1 MILLKEK
8 KMIGGGG
15 LERIFA
21 YCTKFLQ
28 LVKVSDI
35 VDIIII
41 SFIIYQ
47 LLKLL
52 KDTRAL
58 RLIKGIVILFLV
70 MQVSAWLNLTVVNYI
85 LRNVMQVGFFA
96 LVVIFQPELRSML
109 ERMGRS
115 KFSRLIEFTGFQSQS
130 SGDNSYISEL
140 VDAAVS
146 MSSTKTGALIV
157 LERDTKIS
165 DVITGGTVINAEV
178 TADLLENI
186 FFPKAPLH
194 DGAVIIRDK
203 RVQRA
208 ACVLPLTSNENLS
221 RELGTRHRAA
231 LGISENSDA
240 VVIVVSEET
249 GKISVAINGTLT
261 RNLTANTLKN
271 AVTRAMQPKEGYDA
285 DKIKFRRWAA
295 K

>member
-1 MILLKEK
+1 
-8 KMIGGGG
+8 
-15 LERIFA
+15 
-21 YCTKFLQ
+21 
-28 LVKVSDI
+28 
-35 VDIIII
+35 
-41 SFIIYQ
+41 
-47 LLKLL
+47 
-52 KDTRAL
+52 
-58 RLIKGIVILFLV
+58 
-70 MQVSAWLNLTVVNYI
+70 
-85 LRNVMQVGFFA
+85 
-96 LVVIFQPELRSML
+96 ML